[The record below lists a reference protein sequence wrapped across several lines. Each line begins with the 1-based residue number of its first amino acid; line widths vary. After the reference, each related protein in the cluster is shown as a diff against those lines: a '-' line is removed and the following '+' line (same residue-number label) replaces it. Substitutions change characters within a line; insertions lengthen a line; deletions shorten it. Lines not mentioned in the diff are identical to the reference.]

1 MPRQSTKYEPLRRY
15 LAALPGDRVTLRF
28 AEIEAIVGA
37 PLPAS
42 AENRPWWTN
51 EAHKARQHGWG
62 AAGWRVAHVD
72 VHERVVTFVRVTPD
86 STA

>member
-1 MPRQSTKYEPLRRY
+1 MARQSTKYEPLRRY
-15 LAALPGDRVTLRF
+15 LAALPGERVTLRF
-28 AEIEAIVGA
+28 AEVEAIVGA

-42 AENRPWWTN
+42 AGGQHWWTN
-51 EAHKARQHGWG
+51 YPRPARLRGWG

-72 VHERVVTFVRVTPD
+72 AFQRLVTFVRVPPD